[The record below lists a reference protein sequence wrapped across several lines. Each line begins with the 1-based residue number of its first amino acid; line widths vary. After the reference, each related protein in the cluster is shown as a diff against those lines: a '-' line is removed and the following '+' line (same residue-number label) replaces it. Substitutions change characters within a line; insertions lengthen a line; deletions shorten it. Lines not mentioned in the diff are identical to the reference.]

1 LKTLTTTKQNG
12 SNLETQRGITVFD
25 KKKFVESVIAR
36 KLGLYAIVAEA
47 RADIRQTESRAIRAR
62 GSSDRI
68 RFLRILVF
76 FLISE
81 VKSEPA
87 NLSDDD
93 FKLLFQVTKYLV
105 DRGDLEPNVLELFSA
120 G

>member
-1 LKTLTTTKQNG
+1 M
-12 SNLETQRGITVFD
+12 FD
-25 KKKFVESVIAR
+25 KKKFVESVITR

-105 DRGDLEPNVLELFSA
+105 DRGDLERNVLELFSA